1 MKNIA
6 DIYNENAEIVAT
18 PANTMGMGNP
28 IPATETTHGTEPL
41 VRKRKNKK
49 CKPCEEPA
57 VKEGLLKGQNETL
70 QVGDDVLEFVEWFV
84 EQHVEEHKTID
95 KDAAMN
101 ATFTAVSF
109 KGKDT
114 VVIDVEQAY
123 EGQIINRY
131 SPDVLIIKSKLW
143 PKHIKK
149 LIVINCKYGFA
160 INSYVSDLS
169 KLDIEV
175 YKDDQHTYGNIGA
188 AFKMSTTGS
197 DIKFGNIKCDC
208 FKMSNPKVTD
218 ITFGKDTVM
227 LDVNLGGCDKLTFIY
242 GRFGDAMS
250 AKLPRHFVTSRLCE
264 SGLLPWGV
272 DLRIYN

>member
-28 IPATETTHGTEPL
+28 MPATETTHGTEPL

-57 VKEGLLKGQNETL
+57 VKEGLLSGQDATL
-70 QVGDDVLEFVEWFV
+70 QVGDDELEFVKWFV
-84 EQHVEEHKTID
+84 GQHVEEYKTID

-101 ATFTAVSF
+101 ATFSAVSF

-114 VVIDVEQAY
+114 VVIDVKQAY
-123 EGQIINRY
+123 EGEIINKY

-149 LIVINCKYGFA
+149 LIVTNSKYSFA
-160 INSYVSDLS
+160 IHSYISDLS

-175 YKDDQHTYGNIGA
+175 YRDDQRTYGNLDA
-188 AFKMSTTGS
+188 AFKMATSLV
-197 DIKFGNIKCDC
+197 I
-208 FKMSNPKVTD
+208 SNA
-218 ITFGKDTVM
+218 I
-227 LDVNLGGCDKLTFIY
+227 
-242 GRFGDAMS
+242 A
-250 AKLPRHFVTSRLCE
+250 SR
-264 SGLLPWGV
+264 
-272 DLRIYN
+272 